1 MEDVKENSKEKPEY
15 LEKERFTQKYDDI
28 EKMKESRSI
37 KEMTNE
43 EFLSQFKNLP
53 EIPEFKKLLMEY
65 SPHQKK
71 IWNKYHEK
79 LQNFQYHLKQTKKE
93 T

>member
-43 EFLSQFKNLP
+43 EFLSQFKNSP
-53 EIPEFKKLLMEY
+53 EIPEFKKLLIEYKGIFATLEKDMEQV
-65 SPHQKK
+65 P
-71 IWNKYHEK
+71 
-79 LQNFQYHLKQTKKE
+79 
-93 T
+93 